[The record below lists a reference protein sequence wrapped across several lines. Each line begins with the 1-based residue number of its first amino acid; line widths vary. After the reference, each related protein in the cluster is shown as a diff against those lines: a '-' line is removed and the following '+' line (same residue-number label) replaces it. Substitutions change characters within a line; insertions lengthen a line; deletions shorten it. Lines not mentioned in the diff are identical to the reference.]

1 MLNGVKSNAAWHV
14 VVNKSAQKQID
25 RIPVKDAERIS
36 EAVEGMS
43 YNPFQG
49 DIVKLGD
56 CRWRRRVGNYRIM
69 YNILPDRRIIFIYDV
84 RRRTS
89 STY

>member
-1 MLNGVKSNAAWHV
+1 MPNGTKSNETWRV

-25 RIPVKDAERIS
+25 RIPDKDAKRIS
-36 EAVEGMS
+36 GEVEGMG
-43 YNPFQG
+43 YNPFLG

-56 CRWRRRVGNYRIM
+56 YRWRRRVGNYRIM
-69 YNILPDRRIIFIYDV
+69 YNILPNQRVIFIYDI